1 MVTDKEKAMKEKVQL
16 KNKAFESLKF
26 VEQWYNTRKSK
37 AMRNYMSPRQIK
49 TLENTIKDKVKA
61 AR

>member
-1 MVTDKEKAMKEKVQL
+1 MLTDKEKAMKEKVQL

-37 AMRNYMSPRQIK
+37 AMKNYMSPR
-49 TLENTIKDKVKA
+49 
-61 AR
+61 